1 MNLSEAVTNL
11 AALAHETRLQVFRL
25 LVQAGPDGLPAG
37 AIAHVL
43 GLPPSTLSF
52 HLKELAG
59 AGLVQSTQQGRQVIY
74 AVIIPAMRDLIGFL
88 TENCCDGVPC
98 GVEASADALPLP
110 EASAPAAKEPTHGK
124 CC

>member
-1 MNLSEAVTNL
+1 MNLPQAVTHL

-25 LVQAGPDGLPAG
+25 LVQAGPEGLPAG
-37 AIAHVL
+37 VIADRL

-59 AGLVQSTQQGRQVIY
+59 AGLVQPTPQGRQVIY
-74 AVIIPAMRDLIGFL
+74 AVRIPVMRDLIGFL
-88 TENCCDGVPC
+88 TENCCDGAPC
-98 GVEASADALPLP
+98 GIESLAASPPLP
-110 EASAPAAKEPTHGK
+110 NAGTPACGSVPDDD